1 MFLKN
6 CWYVAAWDH
15 EISDGL
21 LARTILD
28 RPVVLFRSPD
38 GTPHSLEDRC
48 CHRGLP
54 LSLGRLGDDTVRCG
68 YHGLEFGFDGAC
80 VGVPGQST
88 IPPGARVR
96 SYPVVEKWRWV
107 WIWMGDPALADEAL
121 VPDYHW
127 NDDPQWTA
135 YGDVFHVAG
144 DYRLMVDNL
153 LDLSHIQFLHKTT
166 LGAAGD
172 QDAEIEVRRTD
183 DNVFV
188 DRWVMDTAPAP
199 MYALVLGTDANV
211 DRWQKITYTPPSY
224 VVIDAGSALAGTGA
238 RDGDRSQGAETYS
251 NHTLTPE
258 TETSTH
264 YFWHHARNFRLG
276 DDDFTE
282 QLRGVFASALQ
293 EDVVAITAQQ
303 RSIDANGD
311 RPSIDINVDNC
322 SRQARRLL
330 EHRIDKEAHAGA
342 G

>member
-1 MFLKN
+1 MGFTM
-6 CWYVAAWDH
+6 YQD
-15 EISDGL
+15 SDRGKL
-21 LARTILD
+21 RRTILD
-28 RPVVLFRSPD
+28 RPVVLFRGPD

-121 VPDYHW
+121 VPDYRW

-211 DRWQKITYTPPSY
+211 DRWQKITYAPPSY

-276 DDDFTE
+276 DDEFTE

-311 RPSIDINVDNC
+311 GPSIEINVDNC

-330 EHRIDKEAHAGA
+330 EHKIADEARAGA
-342 G
+342 D

>member
-54 LSLGRLGDDTVRCG
+54 LSMGRLGEATLRCG
-68 YHGLEFGFDGAC
+68 YHGLEFAFDGAC
-80 VGVPGQST
+80 VRVPGQDAV
-88 IPPGARVR
+88 PPDARVR
-96 SYPVVEKWRWV
+96 AFPVIEKWRWI
-107 WIWMGDPALADEAL
+107 WIWMGDAALADAAM

-127 NDDPQWTA
+127 NDDPQWTS
-135 YGDVFHVAG
+135 YGDVFRVAG

-153 LDLSHIQFLHKTT
+153 MDLSHIQFVHEST

-183 DNVFV
+183 EHVFV
-188 DRWVMDTAPAP
+188 DRWVMDTPPAP
-199 MYALVLGTDANV
+199 MYALVLGADANV
-211 DRWQKITYTPPSY
+211 DRWQKITYSPPSHI
-224 VVIDAGSALAGTGA
+224 VIDAGSALAGTGA
-238 RDGDRSQGAETYS
+238 RDGDRSHGAETYS

-258 TETSTH
+258 TETTTH

-276 DDDFTE
+276 DDAFTE

-293 EDVVAITAQQ
+293 EDVVVIAAQQ
-303 RSIDANGD
+303 RSIDALGD
-311 RPSIDINVDNC
+311 RPAIDINVDNG
-322 SRQARRLL
+322 SHQARRLL
-330 EHRIDKEAHAGA
+330 EQRIAKEARTGA
-342 G
+342 D